1 MPWSLAEA
9 GSEMWRGFRLLH
21 SSSETSLGMMT
32 SRRHRIYYS
41 AIMPKL
47 ICKKERA
54 SSFVENALRPSM
66 PMPWYYHLLEDVN
79 SVNVWGLLT
88 ALRAEAYFCSP
99 LSLKFKQ
106 SLRDKWLIAL
116 TCESKEMNYIV
127 MYVNKV
133 WSSHTLVADYA
144 HYPQEQ
150 QYL

>member
-54 SSFVENALRPSM
+54 SSFVENALRSM